1 MMRCPPRPRRQTG
14 RRCRVGLGWAFFFFP
29 GGACLLASRN
39 PYRPG
44 SSVTYAARQSP
55 AMRIV
60 EYDDNERCDD
70 DGADGD
76 ENDDHYDVPGIS
88 MPVAVATAARSAAV
102 PNPHR
107 RQQPR
112 RSPGGGTPVW
122 LAAGLEGP
130 R

>member
-14 RRCRVGLGWAFFFFP
+14 RRCRVGLGWVFFFP
-29 GGACLLASRN
+29 GGACLPASRRN

-102 PNPHR
+102 PN
-107 RQQPR
+107 R
-112 RSPGGGTPVW
+112 RSPGEPPGWRTGCCRAPDDEGGV
-122 LAAGLEGP
+122 
-130 R
+130 RK